1 MNIRVIALLLIGL
14 QGCQAVEPRQLS
26 NDEPK
31 EPAALRVTPN
41 CQVLGGVYRCAWIEP
56 AGSTRT
62 LML

>member
-31 EPAALRVTPN
+31 APAVLRLAPS
-41 CQVLGGVYRCAWIEP
+41 CQVLGGVYRCAWVEP